1 MAKLS
6 ILQIRSHGQRL
17 ALLQSGVPSERQDQ
31 ADVVVVGGV
40 EEKHTE
46 GRYFLNSNNRWIDVG
61 TDAIDA
67 QRKRLLLLN
76 QMEYARLSGRSLAP
90 ASAGQPTV
98 VEFSGRK
105 VIKDEVKSYLADLEL
120 TRRPARTCSPSASTS
135 AISSDSSEKSS
146 RTNTAARMFS
156 STRTNCT
163 TKPSSR
169 RPSIRG

>member
-1 MAKLS
+1 MRGISVAKLT
-6 ILQIRSHGQRL
+6 IYKYVRTHKGWRYCKAAFHPNGKIK
-17 ALLQSGVPSERQDQ
+17 PN
-31 ADVVVVGGV
+31 VVVVGGV

-46 GRYFLNSNNRWIDVG
+46 GRYCLSSNNRWIDVG

-105 VIKDEVKSYLADLEL
+105 VIKDEVEAYLADLEPTL
-120 TRRPARTCSPSASTS
+120 QLRTATTRHRYG
-135 AISSDSSEKSS
+135 
-146 RTNTAARMFS
+146 TNTGKCLGLI
-156 STRTNCT
+156 N
-163 TKPSSR
+163 PN
-169 RPSIRG
+169 